1 MEAFRVERPWHR
13 AETGWYGASAHTWAE
28 QATVARSVCTGAA
41 GIGIARIAG
50 YLVTGG
56 VDLLAEAAAAID
68 VIRRVPLAADGPDA
82 SLCHGAAGEI
92 ELLISAWSALA
103 EPAHLEAARRLG
115 AVMIETAQAR
125 GWYASGI
132 GDFGSSP
139 GLLLGLAGTGLSL
152 MRLQEPGLVTNA
164 VVPSLMP

>member
-1 MEAFRVERPWHR
+1 MAM
-13 AETGWYGASAHTWAE
+13 
-28 QATVARSVCTGAA
+28 QRSNLK
-41 GIGIARIAG
+41 R
-50 YLVTGG
+50 
-56 VDLLAEAAAAID
+56 
-68 VIRRVPLAADGPDA
+68 
-82 SLCHGAAGEI
+82 
-92 ELLISAWSALA
+92 
-103 EPAHLEAARRLG
+103 
-115 AVMIETAQAR
+115 ETAQAR